1 METKT
6 IKVEFEQV
14 KVVKIVLD
22 LANLENYK
30 SKFLALKNHQR
41 HTDEILEV
49 SGWDGSNSVRVVLL
63 IEEERDEAQ
72 EVEKCKDFA
81 GQFGKI
87 KRCEVQ
93 TAWILNDTWGDGVGA
108 TFRYKDGMEWFVY
121 GKQ

>member
-14 KVVKIVLD
+14 KVVEIMLD

-49 SGWDGSNSVRVVLL
+49 SGWDGSNSVFVVLL

-87 KRCEVQ
+87 ERCEVK

-108 TFRYKDGMEWFVY
+108 TFRYKYNMEWYVY
-121 GKQ
+121 GKH

>member
-14 KVVKIVLD
+14 KVVEIMLD

-49 SGWDGSNSVRVVLL
+49 SGWDGSNSVFVVLL

-81 GQFGKI
+81 AQFGKI
-87 KRCEVQ
+87 ERCEVH
-93 TAWILNDTWGDGVGA
+93 TAWILNDTYFPSISSELGH
-108 TFRYKDGMEWFVY
+108 KDWFVY
-121 GKQ
+121 GKH